1 MRQLWRR
8 LWYVLRQRRL
18 EAELEE
24 ELEHHRELTRAALQA
39 DGTDPTA
46 IERATSRAI
55 GNALLPATRL
65 VTCGS
70 GHGCTAP
77 PAMKIVAV
85 APSPRASARTK
96 MDPVATLRRD

>member
-55 GNALLPATRL
+55 GNALLARDRARDVWVWPCQHGAAGDEDRCGRTQPQSERAHTDGPCRHAAT
-65 VTCGS
+65 
-70 GHGCTAP
+70 
-77 PAMKIVAV
+77 
-85 APSPRASARTK
+85 
-96 MDPVATLRRD
+96 